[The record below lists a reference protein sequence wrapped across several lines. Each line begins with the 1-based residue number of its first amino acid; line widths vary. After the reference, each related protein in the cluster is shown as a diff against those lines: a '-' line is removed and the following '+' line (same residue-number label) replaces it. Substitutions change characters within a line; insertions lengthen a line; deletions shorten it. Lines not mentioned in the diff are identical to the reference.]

1 MPTYQFKD
9 QQTGEYKEFFMKIS
23 DLDDFKKNNPQLI
36 QVHVTPFEIGDIVR
50 MGMRKPDA
58 SFRSLLKHIHDK
70 VGGNHK
76 YHHN

>member
-36 QVHVTPFEIGDIVR
+36 QVHVTPFEIGDTVR
-50 MGMRKPDA
+50 MGMRKPDQN
-58 SFRSLLKHIHDK
+58 FRELLKHIHNK

-76 YHHN
+76 YTHN